1 MDRTWTRRGMA
12 AAQWIA
18 SRVNA
23 GRIRPQ
29 QLVHLGVVLAA
40 VLAVVVP
47 PAAAQD
53 ISFDPNITQEEFHQ
67 FSTIVGQSIFPTP
80 VDPARG
86 RGLFGFDI
94 GVAATGIQV
103 DENAQYWIKS
113 VNSDLLKSGYLI
125 VPRIVAS
132 KGLGVLNVSASYARI
147 PDTSID
153 IIGGAIDVPII
164 DGGLLKPTLAVR
176 GSYGEVRG
184 VDVFG
189 MKTYGVEAFLSKG
202 FGPLT
207 PYAAVG
213 ETRFE
218 ARGDVVVAGFPEL
231 HLRDNTDHER
241 YTVGLRISMLIPKIV
256 LEASQGEERSYTAKV
271 SFGL

>member
-1 MDRTWTRRGMA
+1 
-12 AAQWIA
+12 
-18 SRVNA
+18 V
-23 GRIRPQ
+23 
-29 QLVHLGVVLAA
+29 LVL
-40 VLAVVVP
+40 

-53 ISFDPNITQEEFHQ
+53 FHFDPTITQEQFHQ
-67 FSTIVGQSIFPTP
+67 FSTVIGQSIFPTP

-86 RGLFGFDI
+86 RGLFGFDV
-94 GVAATGIQV
+94 GVAATGIKV
-103 DENAQYWIKS
+103 DENAQYWLKS
-113 VNSDLLKSGYLI
+113 VNSDLLQSGYLL

-132 KGLGVLNVSASYARI
+132 KGLGVLSVSGSYARI
-147 PDTSID
+147 PNTSID
-153 IIGGAIDVPII
+153 LIGGAIDVPII
-164 DGGLLKPTLAVR
+164 GGGLLRPTLAIR

-207 PYAAVG
+207 PYAAIG

-218 ARGDVVVAGFPEL
+218 SHGDIVQSGFPEV
-231 HLRDNTDHER
+231 HLRDKADHER
-241 YTVGLRISMLIPKIV
+241 YTIGVRLSMLLPKIV
-256 LEASQGEERSYTAKV
+256 VEASQGEERSYTAKI